1 MAFGMR
7 EPGEFFW
14 ASGALSS
21 FLDNAPT
28 YLTFAATAAGL
39 EGVSTEGRYLAEFLN
54 TGPTAHQL
62 LAAISCGAVFMGANT
77 YIGNGPNFMVKAIAE
92 HHGVRMPGFFGYMA
106 YSVSILIP
114 IFVVVT
120 LLFFR

>member
-1 MAFGMR
+1 
-7 EPGEFFW
+7 EFFW

-39 EGVSTEGRYLAEFLN
+39 SNISADGESYLAQFLAKGGN
-54 TGPTAHQL
+54 NVAL

-92 HHGVRMPGFFGYMA
+92 ENGVKMPSFFGYML
-106 YSVSILIP
+106 YSGLILIP

-120 LLFFR
+120 VVFFRG